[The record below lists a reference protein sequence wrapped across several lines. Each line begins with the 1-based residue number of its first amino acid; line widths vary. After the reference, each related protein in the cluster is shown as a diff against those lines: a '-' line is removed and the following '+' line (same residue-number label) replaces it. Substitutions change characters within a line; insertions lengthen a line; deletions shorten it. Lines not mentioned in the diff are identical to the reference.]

1 MGQHSPCCSR
11 GCAEQIAATRHNDP
25 LAPLQRLRTV
35 AHPIPA
41 PAEMCRSSELLQ
53 KEYFWMRENLILLT
67 HGREPHKAAV
77 NLLNSEFALPRSPK
91 LLLGSKLHTKTFQNM
106 S

>member
-1 MGQHSPCCSR
+1 
-11 GCAEQIAATRHNDP
+11 
-25 LAPLQRLRTV
+25 
-35 AHPIPA
+35 
-41 PAEMCRSSELLQ
+41 
-53 KEYFWMRENLILLT
+53 MRENLILLT